1 VGGGSSAAAVV
12 LAAGE
17 SRRVGEQKLLLPFG
31 RSTVIGSVVAALEAA
46 GADPIIVVGGAQ
58 AEQIAGALA
67 ETRARV
73 VQNPHPERG
82 MLSSLRVGV
91 GALHAGVQRFLIAL
105 GDQPRLTSGD
115 VTRVLAAQAEAR
127 KGIAIACYRGK
138 RGHPVVFD
146 GRYRDGILS
155 LSDEQTLR
163 DLIHAHPED
172 VVNVECESDGVVRDI
187 DTREDYEAERAR
199 ADGT

>member
-17 SRRVGEQKLLLPFG
+17 SRRAGEQKLLLPFG

-67 ETRARV
+67 ETRAQV

-91 GALHAGVQRFLIAL
+91 GALPADVQRFLIAL

-115 VTRVLAAQAEAR
+115 VTRVLAAQVEAR

-146 GRYRDGILS
+146 GKYRDGILS

>member
-1 VGGGSSAAAVV
+1 MGGGSSAAAVV

-17 SRRVGEQKLLLPFG
+17 SRRAGEQKLLLPFG

-67 ETRARV
+67 ETRAQV

-91 GALHAGVQRFLIAL
+91 GALPADVQRFLIAL

-115 VTRVLAAQAEAR
+115 VTRVLAAQVEAR

-146 GRYRDGILS
+146 GKYRDGILS